1 MSQLATLQR
10 IVQRVSKSPDLKTA
24 LSIIVDQVME
34 AMHSDACSVF
44 LRSADAGGLTLR
56 ATNGLKQ
63 ELVNQLQM
71 TMDQG
76 LVGLVA
82 QRAEPVNLANAS
94 SHARYSLIEN
104 SGDENY
110 QAFLGVPIVDH
121 RRLYGVLVVQSVEQR
136 EYSEDDTAFLVTLG
150 AQLAAAISAAEL
162 SGEIASDGG
171 EQHDDVRING
181 LPGAPGVAIGKA
193 LLLYAKA
200 DLAEVPDRKHE
211 DAAKEK
217 HKLSEAIK
225 HVKQDMQT
233 LKVKMGDSVSGET
246 AVLFDAYSMMLDSDT
261 LISKIHACIDDGD
274 WVQGALRKS
283 IDEYSQVFSEMDDEY
298 LSERVVDIRDMGR
311 RILEYLSKDVA
322 EEDLQYSAETVL
334 IGHDISASQLAEVP
348 REKLAGLI
356 CTTGT
361 QSSHVAIL
369 ARALGVPTVMG
380 ASGLPLNQLDMVEVV
395 VDGYAGQICIKP
407 SNDVRQSY
415 RLLIQEEYELSE
427 QLRQV
432 AIQPAI
438 TKDGVR
444 LPVFIN
450 SGLMS
455 DLSQDQRNYCD
466 GLGLYRTEL
475 PFMVRDSFPTEDEQ
489 EEIYSRVMSSYPDLP
504 VTLRTLDVGG
514 DKALRYF
521 PIKEENP
528 FLGWR
533 GVRITLDHPEI
544 FLTQLRAMLRASE
557 KHKNLHIL
565 LPMISTMSELDE
577 SLALISMARAEL
589 AENGLNIPVPKIGV
603 MIEVPSAVYIA
614 DRIAEKVDFLS
625 IGSNDL
631 IQYLLAVDRN
641 NAKVASLYSDLHP
654 SFLMALQVIIEKA
667 HSVDTPVSICGE
679 MASDPVLVL
688 LLLGLGLDSLSVS
701 MASLPSVKWVLSEFS
716 REQAEQMVED
726 AMALGNPAK
735 IREMLSQHLIEA
747 GLGALVRAGKH

>member
-1 MSQLATLQR
+1 MSTLATLQR

-24 LSIIVDQVME
+24 LSVIVDRVME
-34 AMHSDACSVF
+34 AMNSDACSVF
-44 LRSADAGGLTLR
+44 LRSADVSGLTLR
-56 ATNGLKQ
+56 ATNGLEQ
-63 ELVNQLQM
+63 ELVNQLHM
-71 TMDQG
+71 SMDEG

-82 QRAEPVNLANAS
+82 QRAEPVNLADAS

-104 SGDENY
+104 SGDERY

-121 RRLYGVLVVQSVEQR
+121 RRLYGVLVVQSIEQR

-162 SGEIASDGG
+162 TGEIASDSA

-181 LPGAPGVAIGKA
+181 LPGAPGVAIGQA

-200 DLAEVPDRKHE
+200 DLAEVPDRKHQGVSE
-211 DAAKEK
+211 EK
-217 HKLSEAIK
+217 QKLSEAIQ

-233 LKVKMGDSVSGET
+233 LKVKMGDSVSDET
-246 AVLFDAYSMMLDSDT
+246 AVLFDAYSMMLDSEA

-283 IDEYSQVFSEMDDEY
+283 IDEYSQVFAEMDDDY

-311 RILEYLSKDVA
+311 RILEYLSKDA
-322 EEDLQYSAETVL
+322 SESEHEYQPNTVL

-348 REKLAGLI
+348 RDKLVGLI

-380 ASGLPLNQLDMVEVV
+380 ASSLPLNQLDKVEVV
-395 VDGYAGQICIKP
+395 VDGYAGHICIKP

-432 AIQPAI
+432 ALQPAV

-489 EEIYSRVMSSYPDLP
+489 EEIYSRVMSSYPGLP

-521 PIKEENP
+521 PIQEENP

-557 KHKNLHIL
+557 QHKNLHIL

-641 NAKVASLYSDLHP
+641 NSKVASLYSDLHP

-701 MASLPSVKWVLSEFS
+701 MAALPSVKWVLSEFS
-716 REQAEQMVED
+716 REQAEQMVEE

>member
-24 LSIIVDQVME
+24 LSVIVDQVME

-44 LRSADAGGLTLR
+44 LRSADASGLTLR
-56 ATNGLKQ
+56 ATRGINQ

-71 TMDQG
+71 NMDQG

-94 SHARYSLIEN
+94 SHPRYIVIDG
-104 SGDENY
+104 SGNENY

-162 SGEIASDGG
+162 TGEIASDGG

-200 DLAEVPDRKHE
+200 DLAEVPDRKHD

-217 HKLSEAIK
+217 QKLSEAIK

-233 LKVKMGDSVSGET
+233 LKIKMGDSVSGET
-246 AVLFDAYSMMLDSDT
+246 AVLFDAYSMMLDSEA

-283 IDEYSQVFSEMDDEY
+283 IDEYSQVFAEMDDDY

-311 RILEYLSKDVA
+311 RILEYLSKDA
-322 EEDLQYSAETVL
+322 SESELDYQSDTVL

-348 REKLAGLI
+348 RDKLAGLI

-380 ASGLPLNQLDMVEVV
+380 ASSLPLNQLDKVDVV
-395 VDGYAGQICIKP
+395 VDGYAGHICIKP

-432 AIQPAI
+432 ALQPAI
-438 TKDGVR
+438 TKDGVK

-455 DLSQDQRNYCD
+455 DLSEDQRNYCD

-641 NAKVASLYSDLHP
+641 NSKVASLYSDLHP

-735 IREMLSQHLIEA
+735 IREMLSGHLIEA